1 MKKIFSII
9 TVLVL
14 ILAACSSGDFVGG
27 RYFGTFENAQ
37 NHLKEDGNMSFK
49 HIKADS
55 NYLVSHN
62 QQISVNLLLDSTYF
76 FMNELVVMNL
86 CNNADGSGSKYE
98 TVEPVEG
105 SLLTNLLETMPA
117 LDSLDI
123 CDEGSSIVKMTAD
136 AEFVGN
142 FVKANLTFFTYT
154 GPDTTQVKVVFMGN
168 ND

>member
-1 MKKIFSII
+1 MKKILSII

-27 RYFGTFENAQ
+27 RYFGTFENVK
-37 NHLKEDGNMSFK
+37 NNLKEDGSMSFK

-62 QQISVNLLLDSTYF
+62 QHVSVNLLLDSTYF
-76 FMNELVVMNL
+76 FMNELVVMKLSNSE
-86 CNNADGSGSKYE
+86 GSGSKYE
-98 TVEPVEG
+98 TVEDVKG
-105 SLLTNLLETMPA
+105 SLLHDLLETMPA

-123 CDEGSSIVKMTAD
+123 CEDESSILKMTAE

-154 GPDTTQVKVVFMGN
+154 SPDTTQVKVVFMGN